1 MHENFQNNTTRLLKK
16 YSLVIILLFTA
27 TFLEVYWAMGSFSER
42 MSSACLD
49 CSLAEDVCFMSLFT
63 AFSLTLLF
71 RILYFLKNQHLQI
84 TIQLLFLIGIW
95 FLWNYSIFV
104 DRESSW
110 STYDFDEEIH
120 YTLSFSVLPILVL
133 SCITVFVF
141 QYISKKYGPK

>member
-1 MHENFQNNTTRLLKK
+1 
-16 YSLVIILLFTA
+16 
-27 TFLEVYWAMGSFSER
+27 
-42 MSSACLD
+42 
-49 CSLAEDVCFMSLFT
+49 MSLFT

-71 RILYFLKNQHLQI
+71 RILYFLKNQYLQI
-84 TIQLLFLIGIW
+84 TIQLLFLIGMW

-104 DRESSW
+104 ERESSW

-141 QYISKKYGPK
+141 QYISKKYEPK